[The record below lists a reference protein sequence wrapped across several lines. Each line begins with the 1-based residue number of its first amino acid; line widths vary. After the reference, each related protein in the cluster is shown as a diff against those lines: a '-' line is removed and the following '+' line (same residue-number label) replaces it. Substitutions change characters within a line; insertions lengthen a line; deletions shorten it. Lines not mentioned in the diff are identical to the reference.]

1 MSREHTIQGNL
12 NAPKPVISGTATVTF
27 EENMAEARKNIE
39 DTHRILKESEPNA
52 KVIEEW
58 LNRRRQEQV

>member
-1 MSREHTIQGNL
+1 MTEEIKGEGHITIPRIQTG
-12 NAPKPVISGTATVTF
+12 GTTTFTF
-27 EENMAEARKNIE
+27 EENMAEARRNIE

-58 LNRRRQEQV
+58 LNRRRQELE